1 MGLNAREYRVI
12 VENAPNLIW
21 RAGLD
26 AKCDYFNRT
35 WLDFTGRTLAQER
48 GDGWAQGVHPE
59 DLDRCVKTYLDS
71 FARRVPFE
79 MEYRLRRFD
88 GEWRWINDR
97 GAPFFEADGQFAGY
111 IGSCIDVT
119 DRVEGHMYK
128 EISQRDGLTGIMTR
142 QYFMSQLQRFYE
154 STKAQGGDLTLAMLD
169 IDKFKQIN
177 DTHGHLMGDS
187 ALKLFA
193 SVVRS
198 RIRDSDLFGRYGGDE
213 FVITFHNTAVGEAG
227 LILER
232 INESLRRVV
241 LKTDSGDI
249 ALTMSSGL
257 CAMEGETACRS

>member
-1 MGLNAREYRVI
+1 
-12 VENAPNLIW
+12 
-21 RAGLD
+21 
-26 AKCDYFNRT
+26 
-35 WLDFTGRTLAQER
+35 
-48 GDGWAQGVHPE
+48 
-59 DLDRCVKTYLDS
+59 
-71 FARRVPFE
+71 
-79 MEYRLRRFD
+79 
-88 GEWRWINDR
+88 
-97 GAPFFEADGQFAGY
+97 
-111 IGSCIDVT
+111 
-119 DRVEGHMYK
+119 
-128 EISQRDGLTGIMTR
+128 MTR